1 MKSGGGCRDSL
12 WGGGR
17 EAPVVASGGPFPHGV
32 RTRAVAEPSRG
43 RSKKGDER
51 ARRRGRKEAGGS
63 RAVGAAG

>member
-1 MKSGGGCRDSL
+1 
-12 WGGGR
+12 
-17 EAPVVASGGPFPHGV
+17 VVASGGPFPHGV

-51 ARRRGRKEAGGS
+51 ARRRGRIPDLVTWPPRKEAGGS